1 MWNNHMASPAP
12 SPAPES
18 SPPNAQLIALRA
30 LSLPH
35 RLAECLRASEP
46 AAKVACVHA
55 LQADWLAGALDPTVG
70 AERVPINR
78 PGHPDKPALIPPQNV
93 PRRRADT
100 LPGRAAL
107 IHALAHF
114 EFNAINLALD
124 AAHRFAGMPPA
135 YYADWLRVADEE
147 ATHFDLLNTHLASL
161 GYAYGDFPAHNGLWD
176 MALKTAHD
184 PLVRMALVPRVLEAR
199 GLDATPLIAD
209 KLRAANDL
217 RMVEVLAVIER
228 DEIGHVAIGSRW
240 FGWLCAARGLAPEST
255 FRQLL
260 VEYDAPPL
268 KPPFNLAARRAA
280 GFSEPELDWLSGL

>member
-1 MWNNHMASPAP
+1 
-12 SPAPES
+12 
-18 SPPNAQLIALRA
+18 
-30 LSLPH
+30 
-35 RLAECLRASEP
+35 
-46 AAKVACVHA
+46 VHA
-55 LQADWLAGALDPTVG
+55 LQADWRAGRVDLATEVP
-70 AERVPINR
+70 RVPIDQPGR
-78 PGHPDKPALIPPQNV
+78 PEKPGLIPPQQV

-107 IHALAHF
+107 VHALAHI

-135 YYADWLRVADEE
+135 YYADWLAVADEE
-147 ATHFDLLNTHLASL
+147 AQHFEMLNAHLATL
-161 GYAYGDFPAHNGLWD
+161 GFAYGDFPAHSGLWD

-199 GLDATPLIAD
+199 GLDATPLIVD
-209 KLRAANDL
+209 KLKAAKDT
-217 RMVEVLAVIER
+217 RMVEILAIIER

-240 FGWLCAARGLAPEST
+240 FGWLCAARGVQPEAT

-260 VEYDAPPL
+260 VDYDAPPL
-268 KPPFNLAARRAA
+268 KPPFNLAARRQA

>member
-1 MWNNHMASPAP
+1 MGGS
-12 SPAPES
+12 
-18 SPPNAQLIALRA
+18 ALDR
-30 LSLPH
+30 LPQ
-35 RLAECLRASEP
+35 RLAVCLRACQP
-46 AAKVACVHA
+46 ADKAACVHA
-55 LQADWLAGALDPTVG
+55 LQADWRAGRVDLATEAP
-70 AERVPINR
+70 RVPIDQPGR
-78 PGHPDKPALIPPQNV
+78 PEKPGLIPPQQV

-107 IHALAHF
+107 VHALAHI

-135 YYADWLRVADEE
+135 YYADWLAVADEE
-147 ATHFDLLNTHLASL
+147 AQHFEMLNAHLATL
-161 GYAYGDFPAHNGLWD
+161 GFAYGDFPAHSGLWD

-199 GLDATPLIAD
+199 GLDATPLIVD
-209 KLRAANDL
+209 KLKAAKDT
-217 RMVEVLAVIER
+217 RMVEILAIIER

-240 FGWLCAARGLAPEST
+240 FGWLCAARGVQPEAT

-260 VEYDAPPL
+260 VDYDAPPL
-268 KPPFNLAARRAA
+268 KPPFNLAARRQA

>member
-1 MWNNHMASPAP
+1 V
-12 SPAPES
+12 
-18 SPPNAQLIALRA
+18 
-30 LSLPH
+30 
-35 RLAECLRASEP
+35 CASEP

-55 LQADWLAGALDPTVG
+55 LQADWLAGAVDPASEAARTPIDQPG
-70 AERVPINR
+70 QPPKPERVP
-78 PGHPDKPALIPPQNV
+78 PQQV

-107 IHALAHF
+107 IHALAHI

-124 AAHRFAGMPPA
+124 AAHRFAGMPVA
-135 YYADWLRVADEE
+135 YYADWLKVADEE
-147 ATHFDLLNTHLASL
+147 ALHFDLLNAHLATL

-199 GLDATPLIAD
+199 GLDATPLIVD

-217 RMVEVLAVIER
+217 AMVGILAVIER
-228 DEIGHVAIGSRW
+228 DEIGHVAIGSHW
-240 FGWLCAARGLAPEST
+240 YGWLCAARGLEPETT

-260 VEYDAPPL
+260 VDYDAPPL

-280 GFSEPELDWLSGL
+280 GFSESELDWLSKL